1 MDPKL
6 GASRLPPGARPQ
18 HKVRHRG
25 DRGQRLAAESE
36 RDDRSQIVGVGDL
49 AGGVPLEG
57 EPGVGRIHSFA
68 VVLHADLFLA
78 SQLNVNGQ
86 APRPGVDGVL
96 DQLLDHG
103 GWPFNDFAGG
113 NLIGEVGR
121 ETVDLAHVRSS
132 GCGGTAPASGSR
144 SRP

>member
-1 MDPKL
+1 M
-6 GASRLPPGARPQ
+6 
-18 HKVRHRG
+18 RHRR
-25 DRGQRLAAESE
+25 DRWQRLAAESE
-36 RDDRSQIVGVGDL
+36 RDDRPQIVGVGNL

-57 EPGVGRIHSFA
+57 EPGVVGIHAFA

-78 SQLNVNGQ
+78 SELDVNGQ

-96 DQLLDHG
+96 DQFLDHRG
-103 GWPFNDFAGG
+103 RPFDDFAGG